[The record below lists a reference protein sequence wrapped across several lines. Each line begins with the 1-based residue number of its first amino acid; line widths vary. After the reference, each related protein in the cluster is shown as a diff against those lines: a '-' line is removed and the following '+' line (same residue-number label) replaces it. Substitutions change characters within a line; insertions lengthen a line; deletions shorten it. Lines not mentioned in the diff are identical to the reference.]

1 MNILKRLL
9 FMLISI
15 FFILSNLLFYTIN
28 FKEYVNFRIFQITS
42 TLLVSEVF
50 FWLMIFYTIRYF
62 EIYKKR
68 NKKRE
73 IFIVEVLFL
82 VGLIGLGVGRILMQS
97 SPYLND
103 LILSNIK
110 LLNSIGWAR
119 VTFLFAAI
127 MFFWYSINIRN
138 AWLIIISILNFF
150 NAVIVWLDFDTVP
163 STLIRLGVGALSIGY
178 LFFVRKSVT
187 EDEDNEEEKDDS
199 NDDEYYEIEYSDI
212 KRIEEK

>member
-1 MNILKRLL
+1 MNILRRLL

-50 FWLMIFYTIRYF
+50 FWLMIFYTIRYL

-68 NKKRE
+68 NKKRG
-73 IFIVEVLFL
+73 IFIVEVLLL
-82 VGLIGLGVGRILMQS
+82 VGLIGLGVGRIL
-97 SPYLND
+97 
-103 LILSNIK
+103 
-110 LLNSIGWAR
+110 
-119 VTFLFAAI
+119 
-127 MFFWYSINIRN
+127 
-138 AWLIIISILNFF
+138 ISILNFF
-150 NAVIVWLDFDTVP
+150 NAIIVWLDFDTVP
-163 STLIRLGVGALSIGY
+163 STLIRVGVGALSIGY

>member
-1 MNILKRLL
+1 
-9 FMLISI
+9 MLISI

-103 LILSNIK
+103 LILSNVK
-110 LLNSIGWAR
+110 LLNSIGWAS
-119 VTFLFAAI
+119 L
-127 MFFWYSINIRN
+127 
-138 AWLIIISILNFF
+138 
-150 NAVIVWLDFDTVP
+150 
-163 STLIRLGVGALSIGY
+163 
-178 LFFVRKSVT
+178 VRF
-187 EDEDNEEEKDDS
+187 
-199 NDDEYYEIEYSDI
+199 
-212 KRIEEK
+212 

>member
-1 MNILKRLL
+1 
-9 FMLISI
+9 
-15 FFILSNLLFYTIN
+15 
-28 FKEYVNFRIFQITS
+28 
-42 TLLVSEVF
+42 
-50 FWLMIFYTIRYF
+50 MIFYTIRYF

-110 LLNSIGWAR
+110 LLNSVGWAR
-119 VTFLFAAI
+119 VTFLFASI

-150 NAVIVWLDFDTVP
+150 NAIIVWLDFDTVP
-163 STLIRLGVGALSIGY
+163 STLIRVGVGVLSIGY

-212 KRIEEK
+212 KRIEEKLK

>member
-1 MNILKRLL
+1 MNILRRLL

-50 FWLMIFYTIRYF
+50 F
-62 EIYKKR
+62 
-68 NKKRE
+68 
-73 IFIVEVLFL
+73 
-82 VGLIGLGVGRILMQS
+82 
-97 SPYLND
+97 
-103 LILSNIK
+103 
-110 LLNSIGWAR
+110 
-119 VTFLFAAI
+119 
-127 MFFWYSINIRN
+127 FFWYSINIRN

-163 STLIRLGVGALSIGY
+163 STLIRVGVGALSIGY

>member
-1 MNILKRLL
+1 
-9 FMLISI
+9 
-15 FFILSNLLFYTIN
+15 
-28 FKEYVNFRIFQITS
+28 
-42 TLLVSEVF
+42 
-50 FWLMIFYTIRYF
+50 
-62 EIYKKR
+62 
-68 NKKRE
+68 
-73 IFIVEVLFL
+73 
-82 VGLIGLGVGRILMQS
+82 MQS

-163 STLIRLGVGALSIGY
+163 STLIRVGVGALSIGY